1 MFFFFFCSEN
11 QEVQLVSGLEGIQL
25 YIQQTSGGVFKF
37 DEELLSKDADKRS
50 EMSGLSKASEPVI
63 FPHTAFFL
71 LFLGLYSPIAH
82 PHTHSSIHPSIHPSR
97 S

>member
-50 EMSGLSKASEPVI
+50 EMSGLSKASE
-63 FPHTAFFL
+63 HTSCWL
-71 LFLGLYSPIAH
+71 VKI
-82 PHTHSSIHPSIHPSR
+82 
-97 S
+97 